1 MTLNLQLQGQ
11 KNGMG
16 GKEPI
21 PSRPGFQNFSNW
33 RYMAWKWYTKERKS
47 YSIVNAFWKVMI
59 DPRLFYLFWIVLFL
73 EYMYV
78 YFFCSVVFITILL
91 GVLSLPFGSHRHL
104 CFQCHTAIHV
114 HSSVNIVCLCCKC
127 ECFNVF
133 VLSFLQAS
141 LAKKKKLSA
150 GHSRPFFF

>member
-1 MTLNLQLQGQ
+1 
-11 KNGMG
+11 
-16 GKEPI
+16 
-21 PSRPGFQNFSNW
+21 
-33 RYMAWKWYTKERKS
+33 
-47 YSIVNAFWKVMI
+47 MI

-150 GHSRPFFF
+150 GHSRPFFFNYWLMERFCMCWVKSLMGKLHDLQNYDLLLGAWFNRSYLEHPH